1 MPRLFFSKVEPDLRA
16 GLPWVSIKTCPEV
29 RFHQT
34 GCHHSASMTHS
45 SPPFPLQS
53 DWSRGALAPVRRALC
68 ALVGLALA
76 TAVAAPAAPPK
87 FEIGENDF
95 LLDGQPLQIRCGE
108 VHAPRVPREY
118 WRHRLQMVKAM
129 GLNTVCAYLF
139 WNLHEPE
146 PGRFEWTG
154 QADVAE
160 FCRLAQ
166 EEGLWV
172 ILRPGPYACAEWEM
186 GGFPWWLLRHDGIAL
201 RSRDPRFLDAVQRY
215 YAEVGRVL
223 GPLQVS
229 RGGPILMV
237 QVENEYGFYG
247 KDAAYMGE
255 LRQGLLAAGFDVPLF
270 ACNPRQHLKD
280 GYRAD
285 LFPVVNF
292 GTDPAGAFAALREI
306 LPKGPLMCGEFYP
319 GWFDT
324 WGAPHHLGKTGQY
337 LADLRTMLAMG
348 ASFSIYM
355 AHGGTTFGF
364 WTGADRPF
372 KPDTSSYDYDAPI
385 SEAGW
390 VTPKFTLTR
399 ELMAGFLAPGETL
412 PPPPA
417 PNPVITIAPVAAAE
431 FAPVFANLPAP
442 LADESPRTMEHY
454 DQGYGCI
461 LYRTQLPAGPAAV
474 LEAAAIHDVGQVFLD
489 GVRVGFTDRRSQN
502 FRVELPARAQP
513 ATLDLLVEAMGRVN
527 FGVEVHD
534 RKGVHG
540 PVTLTPAAGA
550 AQELHGWQ
558 IHRLPLDAAMLAGLD
573 YTPAP
578 ASGGPGFWRAK
589 LRVEQ
594 PGDCFL
600 DLRPWGKG
608 FVWVNGHNLG
618 RYWNIGPQQT
628 MYVPGPWLK
637 PGENEIVILDLLGP
651 QEPVIAALDRPIL
664 DELRPA
670 LDFARG
676 RRREVKLAPAFPAP
690 AHAAAFAPGAAMQ
703 EVRFA
708 APARG
713 RYFCL
718 ETHSAHDGGPDAS
731 AAELTLLDA
740 AGAPLSTEGWRIA
753 HVDSEERERE
763 DGLAENLID
772 GQTANSW
779 QTRRDAAKPAP
790 PHRLILDLG
799 RTREVGGLRYVPRQG
814 GPEVTGRIADYRV
827 YVSDQLI
834 EP

>member
-1 MPRLFFSKVEPDLRA
+1 M
-16 GLPWVSIKTCPEV
+16 LP
-29 RFHQT
+29 
-34 GCHHSASMTHS
+34 SA
-45 SPPFPLQS
+45 
-53 DWSRGALAPVRRALC
+53 RG
-68 ALVGLALA
+68 
-76 TAVAAPAAPPK
+76 AAPAASGHR
-87 FEIGENDF
+87 FEIGASAF

-108 VHAPRVPREY
+108 IHGPRVPREY
-118 WRHRLQMVKAM
+118 WRHRLQLMRAM

-139 WNLHEPE
+139 WNLHEPA

-160 FCRLAQ
+160 FCRIAQ

-186 GGFPWWLLRHDGIAL
+186 GGFPWWLLKHEGIQL
-201 RSRDPRFLDAVQRY
+201 RSRDPRYLAAVKRY
-215 YAEVGRVL
+215 FSEVGRVL

-255 LRQGLLAAGFDVPLF
+255 LRQALLDAGFEVPLF
-270 ACNPRQHLKD
+270 ACNPVQHLKD

-292 GTDPAGAFAALREI
+292 GTDPRGAFAALREI
-306 LPKGPLMCGEFYP
+306 LPTGPLMCGEFYP

-324 WGAPHHLGKTGQY
+324 WGAPHHTGNTAKY
-337 LADLRTMLAMG
+337 LADLSYMLEAG

-372 KPDTSSYDYDAPI
+372 KPDTSSYDYDAPV

-390 VTPKFTLTR
+390 VTPKFELTR
-399 ELMAGFLAPGETL
+399 ELFSRHLAPGETL

-417 PNPVITIAPVAAAE
+417 PNSVIEIAPVPAAE
-431 FAPVFANLPAP
+431 FAPLFANLPAP
-442 LADESPRTMEHY
+442 LADDLPRSMEHY

-461 LYRTQLPAGPAAV
+461 LYRIRLPAGPAAV
-474 LEAAAIHDVGQVFLD
+474 LEAAAIHDIGQVFLD
-489 GVRVGFTDRRSQN
+489 GRRIGFTDRRSRN
-502 FRVELPARAQP
+502 YRVELPARTQP

-527 FGVEVHD
+527 FGIEVHD
-534 RKGVHG
+534 RKGIHG
-540 PVTLTPAAGA
+540 PVTLTVPGRAAE
-550 AQELHGWQ
+550 ELRGWE
-558 IHRLPLDAAMLAGLD
+558 IHRLPLDAPMLAGLA
-573 YTPAP
+573 YEPASPNAAP
-578 ASGGPGFWRAK
+578 APGFWRTK
-589 LRVEQ
+589 ISLER

-600 DLRPWGKG
+600 DLRTWGKG
-608 FVWVNGHNLG
+608 MVWVNGHNLG

-637 PGENEIVILDLLGP
+637 AGENEIVILDLLGP
-651 QEPVIAALDRPIL
+651 QEPMVAALARPIL

-670 LDFARG
+670 LDFSRG
-676 RRREVKLAPAFPAP
+676 RRRAVKLAAPFPAP
-690 AHAAAFAPGAAMQ
+690 IHAARFAPGAALQ

-708 APARG
+708 QPVQG
-713 RYFCL
+713 RQVCL
-718 ETHSAHDGGPDAS
+718 ETLSAHGGGGEAS
-731 AAELTLLDA
+731 IAELALLDA
-740 AGAPLSTEGWRIA
+740 AGAPLSTEGWTIA
-753 HVDSEERERE
+753 HVDSEERELE
-763 DGLAENLID
+763 DGLAENAID
-772 GQTANSW
+772 GQTANAWRTS
-779 QTRRDAAKPAP
+779 RAADAPGH

-799 RTREVGGLRYVPRQG
+799 RVRTIGGLRYVPRQG
-814 GPEVTGRIADYRV
+814 GAETSGRIADYRV
-827 YVSDQLI
+827 YVHDALI
-834 EP
+834 QP